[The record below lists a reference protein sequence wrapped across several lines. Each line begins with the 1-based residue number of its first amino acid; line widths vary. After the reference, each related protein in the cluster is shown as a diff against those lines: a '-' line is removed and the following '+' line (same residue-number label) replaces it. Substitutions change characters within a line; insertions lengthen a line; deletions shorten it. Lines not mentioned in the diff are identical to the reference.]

1 MPKESKIGRPE
12 ALNASYFSHSVNES
26 DSLKIMYRKYGYE
39 GYTALFRL
47 QEQAAKA
54 DYHRIELKNDTQKHI
69 FMMNMDVRQEV
80 IDFLIDVL
88 LQIGEIDREQWEL
101 NKTIYLNK
109 FVLQFKKL
117 WFDRGKSIPD
127 AKGNFINYRPEKDL
141 NRVSLKGKGNNRV
154 QYNKSKIEE
163 NNNDKPLCLSDYEKL
178 FSKKDLSFV
187 GKYLKENPNP
197 KHSKAME
204 LCELELKTR
213 PISFGKTPTGLFV
226 AWCSKCGNKEFPN
239 ELQIKNG
246 SECCRVEYANE
257 NPKNQQSSS
266 LISKKDTSSNNV

>member
-117 WFDRGKSIPD
+117 WFGRGKSIPD
-127 AKGNFINYRPEKDL
+127 AKG
-141 NRVSLKGKGNNRV
+141 
-154 QYNKSKIEE
+154 
-163 NNNDKPLCLSDYEKL
+163 
-178 FSKKDLSFV
+178 
-187 GKYLKENPNP
+187 
-197 KHSKAME
+197 
-204 LCELELKTR
+204 
-213 PISFGKTPTGLFV
+213 
-226 AWCSKCGNKEFPN
+226 
-239 ELQIKNG
+239 
-246 SECCRVEYANE
+246 
-257 NPKNQQSSS
+257 
-266 LISKKDTSSNNV
+266 

>member
-80 IDFLIDVL
+80 IDILIYVL

-101 NKTIYLNK
+101 NKTIYLNI
-109 FVLQFKKL
+109 VC
-117 WFDRGKSIPD
+117 
-127 AKGNFINYRPEKDL
+127 
-141 NRVSLKGKGNNRV
+141 V
-154 QYNKSKIEE
+154 
-163 NNNDKPLCLSDYEKL
+163 
-178 FSKKDLSFV
+178 
-187 GKYLKENPNP
+187 
-197 KHSKAME
+197 
-204 LCELELKTR
+204 
-213 PISFGKTPTGLFV
+213 
-226 AWCSKCGNKEFPN
+226 
-239 ELQIKNG
+239 
-246 SECCRVEYANE
+246 
-257 NPKNQQSSS
+257 
-266 LISKKDTSSNNV
+266 